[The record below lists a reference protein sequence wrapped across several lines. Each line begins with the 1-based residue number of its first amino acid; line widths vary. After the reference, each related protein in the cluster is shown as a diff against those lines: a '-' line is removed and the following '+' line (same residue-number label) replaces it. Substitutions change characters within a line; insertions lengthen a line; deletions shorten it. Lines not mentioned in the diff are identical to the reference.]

1 MPIKVRDNGDGTYRV
16 VHWIPFMFN
25 LTTRKV
31 IKHFSTL
38 KEAKEYVKKLSD
50 HSKLDIKPEL
60 LGRYTEE

>member
-1 MPIKVRDNGDGTYRV
+1 MPIKVRENPDKTYRV
-16 VHWIPFMFN
+16 VHWVPFLLN

-38 KEAKEYVKKLSD
+38 KEAKAYVKQLPD

-60 LGRYTEE
+60 MGRYTEE